1 MVHGEFQE
9 LLKRFFAGKKN
20 PTGIFKNGNYK
31 NGNCKP
37 VTATILS
44 GRPIAFQIFESKFGK
59 FKKY

>member
-31 NGNCKP
+31 NGNYKNGNCKP
-37 VTATILS
+37 VTATICPGGLKN
-44 GRPIAFQIFESKFGK
+44 GP
-59 FKKY
+59 